1 MFTSQTSAIVNA
13 VVISERDAIECALC
27 LLSNGIAAQQIKA
40 NDREAS
46 QSLRG
51 FFFQRLQSGQRRPEL
66 EAFRVRA
73 YEAAEAEGMIVNR
86 KSNSVGTLV
95 SVACSLADRIDCDSI
110 VRSASSLSEAVKL
123 AKAIDKA
130 AADAEAALKAE
141 AAALEA
147 DIAAQAEAQAA
158 ADRQAAAR
166 ELAIADGS
174 YVAGLE
180 AEIRAMIETYR
191 NAGGQA
197 SFA

>member
-27 LLSNGIAAQQIKA
+27 LLSNGIAAAQIKA

-66 EAFRVRA
+66 EAFRSRA
-73 YEAAEAEGMIVNR
+73 YEAAEGEGLIVNR

-95 SVACSLADRIDCDSI
+95 SVACGLADRIDCDSI
-110 VRSASSLSEAVKL
+110 VRSASSLSEAVRL

-130 AADAEAALKAE
+130 AADADAEVKA
-141 AAALEA
+141 
-147 DIAAQAEAQAA
+147 QEAQAQEAIRAQQEAQDA
-158 ADRQAAAR
+158 ADRQALAR
-166 ELAIADGS
+166 LEAIEDGS
-174 YVAGLE
+174 YAATLE
-180 AEIRAMIETYR
+180 ASIRAMIEDYR
-191 NAGGQA
+191 AVGGQA